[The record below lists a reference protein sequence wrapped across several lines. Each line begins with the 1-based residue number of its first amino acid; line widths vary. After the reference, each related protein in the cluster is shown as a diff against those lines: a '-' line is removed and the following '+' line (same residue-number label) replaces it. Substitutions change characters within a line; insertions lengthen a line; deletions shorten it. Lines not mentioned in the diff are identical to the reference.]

1 MSEVRSFTPLP
12 PADFTP
18 EPGNYKTLQPFRYW
32 CQKVLPLV
40 YDDSL
45 SYYELLCKVVDYLNK
60 TMEDVETLHGDIT
73 NLHTAYEQLQNYV
86 NTYFSNLD
94 VQEEINNKLDE
105 LVSNGTLTSIVS
117 AIIGNQAF
125 PIFVDNVDKM
135 TQHGRIYVLTT
146 NGHIYQ
152 WDGSKFVDTNVAYT
166 QPKNVLM
173 YGALYNSDFD
183 FDDVAFNTFNPVAI
197 PGTPNPT
204 NAPHPFSNGLVICY
218 GGESGT
224 NRGAKQVYI
233 DTTGDMF
240 NRTYNGTTWTKWVGL
255 STSKFLQFGALYNSD
270 FDFDDV
276 AFNTYNPV
284 AIPGTPNPTNAP
296 HPFSNGLVIC
306 YGGESGANKGA
317 KQVYIDTA
325 GNMFNRTYS
334 GVYWT
339 EWCKHGNEYYVTN
352 VDELVKVIPKCNND
366 TTVYVAGGDYD
377 LSNYPES
384 NDYGMVFTGTW
395 IGLSNPRL
403 FINLNE
409 PSQYHS
415 VINAPK
421 DYLCMDGFTIEN
433 TNGRYCIHD
442 EMNGAQ
448 LNGGTHI
455 YKNCRLIHHSDA
467 SELWKYPRCFGC
479 GVGRGINIV
488 IENTYFKSVIDT
500 PCDIHSDGGTQTT
513 FCSVRIKNCY
523 FENGTVTLREA
534 GSGATKELLYV
545 ECSGNL
551 LHSDIVDSSNVF
563 NLAKW
568 NNEVIN

>member
-1 MSEVRSFTPLP
+1 MSEVRSVTPLP

-73 NLHTAYEQLQNYV
+73 NLHAAYEQLQNYV

-224 NRGAKQVYI
+224 N
-233 DTTGDMF
+233 
-240 NRTYNGTTWTKWVGL
+240 
-255 STSKFLQFGALYNSD
+255 
-270 FDFDDV
+270 
-276 AFNTYNPV
+276 
-284 AIPGTPNPTNAP
+284 
-296 HPFSNGLVIC
+296 
-306 YGGESGANKGA
+306 KGA

-339 EWCKHGNEYYVTN
+339 EWRRHANEYYVTN
-352 VDELVKVIPKCNND
+352 VDELVKVIPKCNKE

-479 GVGRGINIV
+479 GVGRGVNIV

-523 FENGTVTLREA
+523 FKNGTVTLREV

-563 NLAKW
+563 DLVKW